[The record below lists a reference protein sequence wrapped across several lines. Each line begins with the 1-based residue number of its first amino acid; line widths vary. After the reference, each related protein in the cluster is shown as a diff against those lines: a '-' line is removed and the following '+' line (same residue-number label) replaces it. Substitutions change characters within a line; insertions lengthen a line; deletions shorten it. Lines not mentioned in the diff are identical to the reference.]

1 MSSEYSAPAPSTAPA
16 TLADLRRPSGA
27 FAMLAVD
34 QREALRNMMAEH
46 QDTDVTDEQ
55 VRDFKLEAARI
66 LTPHASAVL
75 IDRQFALE
83 EAIAQGVVAPGC
95 GLIAAADHFEPAYG
109 EVVGTVNIDRAL
121 DPAAL
126 RASGAVAMK
135 LLVLYRPDGGA
146 AERIAMTEEFI
157 DLCRNAGLVSIIEP
171 VSRKALDGSEWD
183 WNAGVL
189 AAAKELGRL
198 GADLY
203 KAEVPHRGQAAEDEV
218 RADCRQLSRTIDGP
232 WVVLSSGVPQDV
244 FPEAV
249 AWACEEGA
257 SGFLAGR
264 AVWASSIA
272 SPDIA
277 EDLRTH
283 AVRRLQRLC
292 DVVDTHVKA

>member
-1 MSSEYSAPAPSTAPA
+1 
-16 TLADLRRPSGA
+16 
-27 FAMLAVD
+27 
-34 QREALRNMMAEH
+34 MMAEH

-171 VSRKALDGSEWD
+171 VSRKALDG
-183 WNAGVL
+183 
-189 AAAKELGRL
+189 
-198 GADLY
+198 
-203 KAEVPHRGQAAEDEV
+203 
-218 RADCRQLSRTIDGP
+218 
-232 WVVLSSGVPQDV
+232 
-244 FPEAV
+244 
-249 AWACEEGA
+249 A
-257 SGFLAGR
+257 SGTGTRESWQQRRSSDASGPTCTRPRSPTAGR
-264 AVWASSIA
+264 
-272 SPDIA
+272 PR
-277 EDLRTH
+277 RTRC
-283 AVRRLQRLC
+283 AR
-292 DVVDTHVKA
+292 TAGS